1 MSTSIES
8 VTAASKLRREKAQ
21 VKDELAQKRKS
32 CKELM
37 EKVRHR
43 EEVLRAERAELQ
55 EQLVKFYKYI
65 QDNEMKRAHH
75 NKKAQA
81 EERAKQ
87 ERHVRILELSDQVK
101 QLEKDKIEVK
111 RRVTRLTKYE
121 TYLNDVLQHNDT
133 EEFTEPSDLIERFKK
148 LDSHRS
154 LLKLRQEF
162 LQEALAKAKV
172 SLALRHQRN
181 KAESVEL
188 ELRLNELQ
196 SQLSKLQKETK
207 NRGDDLDSEV
217 TSKGD
222 TKRHVGQMR
231 MACGNLYDRCIAILQ
246 EYRGGRA
253 NREETSEMLS
263 QLTII
268 GDCLADLIEV
278 VSQWKKHKEKQHA
291 QDGQGFMFSAQRRQ
305 QQQQSQHQN
314 QQSTTMT
321 ASKHL

>member
-1 MSTSIES
+1 MSNSIES

-21 VKDELAQKRKS
+21 VKDELTQKRKS
-32 CKELM
+32 CKDLM
-37 EKVRHR
+37 AQVSHR
-43 EEVLRAERAELQ
+43 EEVLRAERGELQ

-75 NKKAQA
+75 NKKALG

-87 ERHVRILELSDQVK
+87 ERHARIIELAEQVK
-101 QLEKDKIEVK
+101 QLDKDKIEVK

-121 TYLNDVLQHNDT
+121 TYLSDVLQHNDT

-148 LDSHRS
+148 LDAHRS
-154 LLKLRQEF
+154 LLKLRQEQ
-162 LQEALAKAKV
+162 LQEELAKAKV
-172 SLALRHQRN
+172 GLALRHQRN
-181 KAESVEL
+181 KGESVDL

-196 SQLSKLQKETK
+196 SHLSKLQKETK
-207 NRGDDLDSEV
+207 NRGDDLDTEV

-231 MACGNLYDRCIAILQ
+231 MACGNLYDRCIGILQ

-253 NREETSEMLS
+253 NREETSEMLP

-268 GDCLADLIEV
+268 GDCLADLMEV
-278 VSQWKKHKEKQHA
+278 VKEWKKKRDRINEE
-291 QDGQGFMFSAQRRQ
+291 QGGPLFSQQRRAVG
-305 QQQQSQHQN
+305 SPGATH
-314 QQSTTMT
+314 
-321 ASKHL
+321 

>member
-278 VSQWKKHKEKQHA
+278 VSQWKKHKEKQQT

-305 QQQQSQHQN
+305 QQQS
-314 QQSTTMT
+314 TMT
-321 ASKHL
+321 TTKTH